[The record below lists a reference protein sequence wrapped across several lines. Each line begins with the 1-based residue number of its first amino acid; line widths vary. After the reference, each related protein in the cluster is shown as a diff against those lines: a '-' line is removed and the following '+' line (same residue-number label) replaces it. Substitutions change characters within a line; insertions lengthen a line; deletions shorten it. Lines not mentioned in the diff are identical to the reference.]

1 MKNMIL
7 KALLT
12 WIGIA
17 FAETLHG
24 ILRVKLLNHRLGARR
39 VGVFT
44 GSVIILIIGWFTV
57 PWIGPSSNRESM
69 IVGFFWLALMLSF
82 DVAFGRL
89 VFHFS
94 WRRIASDFDVMKG
107 NLLLLGMV
115 PGFRVGPREWGF
127 RSFRVG
133 PS

>member
-1 MKNMIL
+1 MIL

-24 ILRVKLLNHRLGARR
+24 ILRVKLLNRRLGDRRARR

-44 GSVIILIIGWFTV
+44 GSAIILIIGWFSV
-57 PWIGPSSNRESM
+57 PWIGPSSNMDSM
-69 IVGFFWLALMLSF
+69 IVGLFWLALMLSF

-115 PGFRVGPREWGF
+115 VLLFTPWIVAKLRALY
-127 RSFRVG
+127 
-133 PS
+133 